1 MPLTPGTQLGPY
13 EVTGALGAGGMGE
26 VYRARDKR
34 LGRTV
39 AIKVLPAEVSANTER
54 KQRFEREART
64 VSSLNHPN
72 ICALYDVGSQDGIEY
87 LVLEFVEGET
97 LEKRLEKGPLAT
109 DVLLRHGMEI
119 ADALEKAHRNG
130 VIHRDLKPANIM
142 LTKSGAKLLDFG
154 LAKWSAAG
162 ASEEE
167 TLKTLTTGGAKLT
180 EQGTILGTFQ
190 YMAPEQLEGKEADAR
205 TDLFAFGEVLYEM
218 ATARSAF
225 AGKTKASLIAAILS
239 VEPAPISAVQPM
251 TPPALDRLVRG
262 CLEKDPDERW
272 QTAHDVKLQL
282 RAIAEGGSQAGVPAP
297 VVARGKNRER
307 IAWLAA
313 LAATLATL
321 FIGTLHW
328 NRAPEKARVVR
339 SYIKA
344 MPNSSFILTGA
355 GAPAGF
361 ALSPDGLRV
370 AYVATDSSGISRLWV
385 RPLDSLEAHSLSG
398 TDGAGFPFWSPDSQ
412 SIGFFAQGKLKKI
425 EASGSPPLTL
435 ADAPLPRGGSWN
447 QDGVILFAPNV
458 NAPLHRV
465 SSTGGTATPVTR
477 LDSSKNETT
486 HRWPHFLPDG
496 RHFLY
501 LAGTPVTPKETYPNA
516 IRVGLL
522 GSNESKVLLQS
533 HADALYA
540 SGHILFLR
548 LNTLMAQPFDA
559 KRLEFTG
566 DAFPLVDPV
575 QEDEISLRSV
585 FSASQ
590 NGLLAYLGGNS
601 GANRELVW
609 LDRSGKKVG
618 QVPGLD
624 AYSGPRIS
632 PDGKRLAYTTSTP
645 MYEIWT
651 YDIMR
656 GVKTRLTFGSAS
668 GQGDLGAV
676 WSPDGQRVAYTF
688 ASAGKFGFYQKP
700 ADGSGSEELLLEGT
714 SALKYPNDW
723 SPDGKLLA
731 YQEATQGMN
740 EVWMLPLSG
749 ERKPTPFLQSQFTSF
764 LSAFSPD
771 GKWLAYCSSETGEQ
785 KVYVVPFPGPG
796 GKRQVSPAGGCYPR
810 WRHDEKEL
818 FYLSPDNK
826 IMAATVSVSG
836 SSFTTGAVTPLF
848 DTPVYRTFF
857 GAYDVTADGQRF
869 IIPYEPGQSNTVITL
884 VENWD
889 AELKKK

>member
-1 MPLTPGTQLGPY
+1 MSLSPGTQLGPY
-13 EVTGALGAGGMGE
+13 EITAALGAGGMGE

-34 LGRTV
+34 LERTV
-39 AIKVLPAEVSANTER
+39 AVKILPAEVSANAER

-64 VSSLNHPN
+64 ISSLNHPN

-97 LEKRLEKGPLAT
+97 LEKRLEKGPLPT
-109 DVLLRHGMEI
+109 EVLLRHGMEI
-119 ADALEKAHRNG
+119 ADALEKAHRSG

-154 LAKWSAAG
+154 LAKWTAG

-180 EQGTILGTFQ
+180 ERGTILGTFQ

-218 ATARSAF
+218 ATGRPAF

-239 VEPAPISAVQPM
+239 AEPAPISTVQPM
-251 TPPALDRLVRG
+251 TPPALERLVRG

-282 RAIAEGGSQAGVPAP
+282 RAIAEGGSQSGVPAP
-297 VVARGKNRER
+297 LAAQRKNRER
-307 IAWLAA
+307 LLLAA
-313 LAATLATL
+313 LSVTTLAAAL
-321 FIGTLHW
+321 LGLLYVK
-328 NRAPEKARVVR
+328 RAPEKPRIVR

-344 MPNSSFILTGA
+344 TPNSTFILTGA
-355 GAPAGF
+355 GQPAGF
-361 ALSPDGLRV
+361 ALSPDGLRM
-370 AYVATDSSGISRLWV
+370 AYVATDSSGISLLWV
-385 RPLDSLEAHSLSG
+385 RPLDSLQARPLSG
-398 TDGAGFPFWSPDSQ
+398 TDGAGFPFWSPDSR
-412 SIGFFAQGKLKKI
+412 SIGFFANGKLKKI
-425 EASGSPPLTL
+425 EASGGPPLTL

-447 QDGVILFAPNV
+447 QDGVILFAPIV
-458 NAPLHRV
+458 NSPLYQV
-465 SSTGGTATPVTR
+465 ASTGGTATPVTS
-477 LDSSKNETT
+477 LDASKNETT

-496 RHFLY
+496 LHFLY
-501 LAGTPVTPKETYPNA
+501 VAGTPVTPKEMSKND

-522 GSNESKVLLQS
+522 GSSESKVLLQS
-533 HADALYA
+533 HADAFYV

-548 LNTLMAQPFDA
+548 QNTLMAQPFDA

-566 DAFPLVDPV
+566 DAFPITDPV
-575 QEDEISLRSV
+575 QEDEVSLRSV

-590 NGLLAYLGGNS
+590 NGLLAYLGGSS

-624 AYSGPRIS
+624 GYSGPRIS
-632 PDGKRLAYTTSTP
+632 PDGKRLAYTISAP
-645 MYEIWT
+645 MYDIWT
-651 YDIMR
+651 YDIAR
-656 GVKTRLTFGSAS
+656 GVKTRLTFGSVS
-668 GQGDLGAV
+668 GQGDLGVV
-676 WSPDGQRVAYTF
+676 WSPDGQRVAYT
-688 ASAGKFGFYQKP
+688 SVRAGKFGFYQKP
-700 ADGSGSEELLLEGT
+700 ADGSGSEELLLEGNST
-714 SALKYPNDW
+714 LKYPNDW

-731 YQEATQGMN
+731 FQQATQGNN
-740 EVWMLPLSG
+740 EVWMLPSSG
-749 ERKPTPFLQSQFTSF
+749 ERKPSPFLQSQSSAF

-785 KVYVVPFPGPG
+785 KVYVVPFPVPG
-796 GKRQVSPAGGCYPR
+796 GKWQVSPGGGCYPR

-818 FYLSPDNK
+818 FYLSTDNR
-826 IMAATVSVSG
+826 IMAAAVSASA
-836 SSFTTGAVTPLF
+836 SSFAIGAVTPLF
-848 DTPVYRTFF
+848 ETPIYRTFF
-857 GAYDVTADGQRF
+857 GAYDVAADGQHF
-869 IIPYEPGQSNTVITL
+869 IIPYEPGQSNTIITL

-889 AELKKK
+889 AELRKK

>member
-1 MPLTPGTQLGPY
+1 
-13 EVTGALGAGGMGE
+13 MGE
-26 VYRARDKR
+26 VYRARDTR
-34 LGRTV
+34 LERTV
-39 AIKVLPAEVSANTER
+39 AIKILPVQVSSDPVR
-54 KQRFEREART
+54 KQRFEREAKT
-64 VSSLNHPN
+64 ISNLNHPN
-72 ICALYDVGSQDGIEY
+72 ICTLHDIGSQDGIDY
-87 LVLEFVEGET
+87 LVMECVEGET
-97 LEKRLEKGPLAT
+97 LEKRLEKGPLPT
-109 DVLLRHGMEI
+109 DLLLRHGMEI
-119 ADALEKAHRNG
+119 ADALEKAHRSG
-130 VIHRDLKPANIM
+130 VVHRDLKPGNIM

-154 LAKWSAAG
+154 LAKSSAAS

-167 TLKTLTTGGAKLT
+167 TLKTLTKGGTKLT

-218 ATARSAF
+218 ATARPAF

-239 VEPAPISAVQPM
+239 TEPAPISTVQPM

-282 RAIAEGGSQAGVPAP
+282 RAIAEGGSQSSVPAP
-297 VVARGKNRER
+297 VVAQRKNRER
-307 IAWLAA
+307 LQLAA
-313 LAATLATL
+313 LGVTTLAVALLGVLYVRRT
-321 FIGTLHW
+321 
-328 NRAPEKARVVR
+328 PDKPRVVR

-344 MPNSSFILTGA
+344 MPDSSFILAGA

-361 ALSPDGLRV
+361 ALSPDGSRI
-370 AYVATDSSGISRLWV
+370 AYVATDSSGVSLLWV
-385 RPLDSLEAHSLSG
+385 RSLDSLEAHPLSG
-398 TDGAGFPFWSPDSQ
+398 TDGGGFPFWSPDSQ
-412 SIGFFAQGKLKKI
+412 SIGFFANGKLKKI

-465 SSTGGTATPVTR
+465 SSTGGTSIPVTS
-477 LDSSKNETT
+477 LDASKNETT

-501 LAGTPVTPKETYPNA
+501 VAGTPVTPKENYPNA

-522 GSNESKVLLQS
+522 GSSESKVLLQS

-548 LNTLMAQPFDA
+548 LNTLMAQPFDV

-585 FSASQ
+585 FTASQ
-590 NGLLAYLGGNS
+590 NGLLAYLGGTG

-609 LDRSGKKVG
+609 LDRSGRKVG

-624 AYSGPRIS
+624 GYSGPRIS
-632 PDGKRLAYTTSTP
+632 PDGKRLAYTITTP

-651 YDIMR
+651 YDMAR

-668 GQGDLGAV
+668 GRGDLGAV
-676 WSPDGQRVAYTF
+676 WSPDGQRVAYTS

-700 ADGSGSEELLLEGT
+700 ADGSGSEELLLEASST
-714 SALKYPNDW
+714 LKYPNDW

-731 YQEATQGMN
+731 FQQATQGIN
-740 EVWMLPLSG
+740 EVWTLPLTG
-749 ERKPTPFLQSQFTSF
+749 ERKPSPFLQSQFTSF

-771 GKWLAYCSSETGEQ
+771 GKWLAYCSSESGEQ
-785 KVYVVPFPGPG
+785 KVYMVPFPGPG
-796 GKRQVSPAGGCYPR
+796 GKWQVSSGGGCYPR
-810 WRHDEKEL
+810 WRHDAKEL

-826 IMAATVSVSG
+826 VMAIAVNAGG
-836 SSFTTGAVTPLF
+836 SSFGTAAITALFGTPI
-848 DTPVYRTFF
+848 YRTLY

-889 AELKKK
+889 AEL